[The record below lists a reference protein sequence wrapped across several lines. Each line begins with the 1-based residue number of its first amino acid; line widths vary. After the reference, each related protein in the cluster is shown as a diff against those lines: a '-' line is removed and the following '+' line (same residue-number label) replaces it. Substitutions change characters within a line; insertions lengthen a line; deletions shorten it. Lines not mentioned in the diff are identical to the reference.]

1 MAKLWTLSKKLLTS
15 VSGLCILMVLATVLI
30 ASMGTLLSG
39 GLQQWQTAL
48 KNASPYLLIW
58 RVIIYT
64 GLAVVWYS
72 TLKLHKQKANEEGL
86 VRTKKLGGIALLV
99 IICVEGSKLWGV
111 LHDYQ

>member
-1 MAKLWTLSKKLLTS
+1 MTKFWTRSKKLLTS
-15 VSGLCILMVLATVLI
+15 VSGLCILMLLATVLI

-58 RVIIYT
+58 RVIIYSV
-64 GLAVVWYS
+64 LAGFWYS
-72 TLKLHKQKANEEGL
+72 TIKLHQQKANIEGL
-86 VRTKKLGGIALLV
+86 ARTKRLGGIALLV
-99 IICVEGSKLWGV
+99 MICVEGSKLWGM